1 MSQRLPN
8 IRFVGLGVATA
19 CELLLSALTP
29 LHPTRAAAQESPA
42 RLLAAYALALRNA
55 DVAGD
60 DSAAAI
66 LANMPEAGMASVESR
81 FRPCSAAKT
90 VYQAGP
96 RTPADVRHGRV
107 FGLGSGRHLYGAA
120 RDDLQNARANTG
132 MSLAGPFPDS
142 AVQRKQPW
150 HELQDG

>member
-66 LANMPEAGMASVESR
+66 LANMPEAGMASVGESLPALLR
-81 FRPCSAAKT
+81 SQNCLPSRPANSGGCT
-90 VYQAGP
+90 P
-96 RTPADVRHGRV
+96 RARIRSRIWQTSLRCRARRSTERSSEHRNE
-107 FGLGSGRHLYGAA
+107 FGGAF
-120 RDDLQNARANTG
+120 
-132 MSLAGPFPDS
+132 S
-142 AVQRKQPW
+142 
-150 HELQDG
+150 